1 MAEAILFKGKLA
13 SSETKYVNVPVRNG
27 TLGAHIGWLDAVSSA
42 TITLE
47 LGSFEGASIDGPGAA
62 WEWVG
67 SGVSITGPAASAA
80 SSVVVNV
87 ENVRQRRARLK
98 IVTAAVSQFDIR
110 DGTAA

>member
-47 LGSFEGASIDGPGAA
+47 LGSFEGASIDGEPP
-62 WEWVG
+62 WG
-67 SGVSITGPAASAA
+67 SPHGGRVWD
-80 SSVVVNV
+80 
-87 ENVRQRRARLK
+87 RQPERAQLDARNARARAISGRSLS
-98 IVTAAVSQFDIR
+98 AVLARARSCS
-110 DGTAA
+110 